1 MSASVPVFVH
11 VHLVSDSTG
20 ETLMTA
26 SRAAVARYEEV
37 EAIEHV
43 YPLVRS
49 DRQLERVLAE
59 IEDAPGIVMFT
70 LVDPAISKRLG
81 DACRELSLPC
91 IDVLD
96 PLVNVFQSYLN
107 ITAKARVGGQHELD
121 SDYFHRIEA
130 LNFAMHHDDG
140 AIPDNID
147 DADVVIIGVSRTS
160 KTPTCIYLANRGVK
174 ATNLPIVNDIEPP
187 PHLFQAS
194 RALVVGL
201 VATPERI
208 VALRENRL
216 LSINAMRP
224 DSTYVNRQAVAR
236 EVAYTRRLCA
246 ENGWPIIDVTRRSI
260 EETAAAIIALLTDKR
275 YGSRLTD
282 DIAAYK

>member
-1 MSASVPVFVH
+1 MNRKRTFVH

-26 SRAAVARYEEV
+26 SRAAVARYEDV

-49 DRQLERVLAE
+49 DRQLDRVLAE

-70 LVDPAISKRLG
+70 LVDGAILERLQATCANLG
-81 DACRELSLPC
+81 LPC

-96 PLVNVFQSYLN
+96 PLVAVFQSYLN
-107 ITAKARVGGQHELD
+107 VRKAARVGAQHELD
-121 SDYFHRIEA
+121 AFYFRRIEA
-130 LNFAMHHDDG
+130 LNFAMRHDDG
-140 AIPDNID
+140 ALPADID
-147 DADVVIIGVSRTS
+147 DADVVLVGVSRTS
-160 KTPTCIYLANRGVK
+160 KTPTSIYLANRGVK
-174 ATNLPIVNDIEPP
+174 ATNLPIVANLTVPDI
-187 PHLFQAS
+187 LFKAR

-201 VATPERI
+201 TASPDRI

-216 LSINAMRP
+216 LTMKAERRGS
-224 DSTYVNRQAVAR
+224 SYVNRQ
-236 EVAYTRRLCA
+236 EVAKEVAFARRLCA

-260 EETAAAIIALLTDKR
+260 EETAAAIVALLTDRR
-275 YGSRLTD
+275 YGSGLTVD
-282 DIAAYK
+282 EEA

>member
-1 MSASVPVFVH
+1 MNRKRTFVH

-26 SRAAVARYEEV
+26 SRAAVARYEDV

-49 DRQLERVLAE
+49 DRQLDRVLAE

-70 LVDPAISKRLG
+70 LVDPVIVERLQTTCINLG
-81 DACRELSLPC
+81 LPC

-96 PLVNVFQSYLN
+96 PLVAVFQSYLN
-107 ITAKARVGGQHELD
+107 VQRAARVGAQHELD
-121 SDYFHRIEA
+121 AYYFRRIEA
-130 LNFAMHHDDG
+130 LNFAMRHDDG
-140 AIPDNID
+140 ALPDDID
-147 DADVVIIGVSRTS
+147 EADVVLVGVSRTS
-160 KTPTCIYLANRGVK
+160 KTPTSIYLANRGVR
-174 ATNLPIVNDIEPP
+174 ATNLPIVASLTVPDN
-187 PHLFQAS
+187 LFKAK

-201 VATPERI
+201 TASPDRI

-216 LSINAMRP
+216 LTMKAERRGSSYI
-224 DSTYVNRQAVAR
+224 NRQ
-236 EVAYTRRLCA
+236 EVAKEVAFARKLCA

-260 EETAAAIIALLTDKR
+260 EETAAAIVALLTDRR
-275 YGSRLTD
+275 YGTGLTED
-282 DIAAYK
+282 TGQ